1 MNKNMRAGFQ
11 GKHDSM
17 RALAD
22 KLMNH
27 PGEAKDVYMSASAAD
42 KEKMRPFKKGGHVK
56 KEEYGHGGHVKK
68 SSKSGSSCKT
78 KTAKSNYAA
87 GGVAKIRHKE
97 CTKNGSPLPPSKAR
111 RSSKTK

>member
-1 MNKNMRAGFQ
+1 MDKNMRAGFQ
-11 GKHDSM
+11 GKKDAM
-17 RALAD
+17 RELAD

-27 PGEAKDVYMSASAAD
+27 PGTAKDVYMSASAAD
-42 KEKMRPFKKGGHVK
+42 KEKIRPFKKGGHVK

-87 GGVAKIRHKE
+87 GGVAKIRHKQA
-97 CTKNGSPLPPSKAR
+97 TKSGAPLPASKQKR
-111 RSSKTK
+111 GCKNK